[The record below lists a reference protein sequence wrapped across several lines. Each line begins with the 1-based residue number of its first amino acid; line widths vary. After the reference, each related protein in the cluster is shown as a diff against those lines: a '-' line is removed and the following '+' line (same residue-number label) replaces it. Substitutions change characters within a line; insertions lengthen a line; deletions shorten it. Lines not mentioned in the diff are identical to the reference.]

1 MELSTCQDTLCS
13 NFKLCLS
20 DTNGLW
26 NYALFM
32 IIDGSLM
39 LDLINVNIYFQLFH
53 SNLAFLSSLFCWNM
67 GTTFSMHLLPE
78 HGLDE
83 SKCEVSKQVEE
94 PQCSFCCTASS
105 WLLLLCFPRLVVPLL
120 PSTINLPNP
129 ASEAAESSFKCH
141 LQ

>member
-13 NFKLCLS
+13 NFKLCFS

-32 IIDGSLM
+32 IMDESLM
-39 LDLINVNIYFQLFH
+39 LDLINVNLYFQLFH
-53 SNLAFLSSLFCWNM
+53 SNLAFISSFNFL
-67 GTTFSMHLLPE
+67 FSMHLLPE

-94 PQCSFCCTASS
+94 LQCSFCCTASS

-120 PSTINLPNP
+120 PSNINLRNP